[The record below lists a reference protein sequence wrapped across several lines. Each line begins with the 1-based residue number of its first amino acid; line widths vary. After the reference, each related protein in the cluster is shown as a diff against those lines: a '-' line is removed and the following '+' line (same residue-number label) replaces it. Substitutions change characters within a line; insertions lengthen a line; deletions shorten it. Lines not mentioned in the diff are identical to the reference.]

1 MFLKQRILATIVY
14 AEQDPNS
21 CKHTSKPVEILA
33 LNAMIH
39 NIYPNSWRGCA
50 TIYKVTEL

>member
-21 CKHTSKPVEILA
+21 CKHTSEPVEILA
-33 LNAMIH
+33 LNAIIH